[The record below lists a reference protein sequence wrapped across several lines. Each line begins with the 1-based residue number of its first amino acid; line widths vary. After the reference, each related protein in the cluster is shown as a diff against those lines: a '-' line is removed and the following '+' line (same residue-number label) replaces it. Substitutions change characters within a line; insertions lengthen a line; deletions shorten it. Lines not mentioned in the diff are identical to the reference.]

1 MNGIVGSIGDLLR
14 GRRALLVGV
23 GNPLRGDDGAGSLL
37 AGRLT
42 GRGLAAAIDAETVP
56 ENYLGALLDAP
67 ADLVLFVDAAEHGD
81 EPGACCLGPARI
93 LAERCS
99 STHAPSLL
107 LLARMLEGRGKE
119 VWLLGIQPR
128 ATEVGAP
135 LSAAVHGTVGVLEEI
150 LAEALAPMES
160 AHV

>member
-1 MNGIVGSIGDLLR
+1 MSEVVERIRALLR

-23 GNPLRGDDGAGSLL
+23 GNPLRGDDAVGSLL
-37 AGRLT
+37 AGRLAE
-42 GRGLAAAIDAETVP
+42 RGLDAAIDAETVP
-56 ENYLGALLDAP
+56 ENYLGTLLDAP
-67 ADLVLFVDAAEHGD
+67 ADLILFVDAADHG
-81 EPGACCLGPARI
+81 EAPGACCLGPARI

-119 VWLLGIQPR
+119 VWLLGIQPQ
-128 ATEVGAP
+128 ATEIAAP
-135 LSAAVHGTVGVLEEI
+135 LSAAVREAADALEEI
-150 LAEALAPMES
+150 LAEALAPMER

>member
-1 MNGIVGSIGDLLR
+1 MREVVERIGDLLR
-14 GRRALLVGV
+14 GRCTVLVGV
-23 GNPLRGDDGAGSLL
+23 GNPLRGDDAVGSLL
-37 AGRLT
+37 AGRLAK
-42 GRGLAAAIDAETVP
+42 RGLAAIDAETVP
-56 ENYLGALLDAP
+56 ENYLGLLLDAP
-67 ADLVLFVDAAEHGD
+67 SDLVLFVDAVDHG
-81 EPGACCLGPARI
+81 EAPGACCLGPARI

-119 VWLLGIQPR
+119 VWLLGIQPQ
-128 ATEVGAP
+128 AIEIAAP
-135 LSAAVHGTVGVLEEI
+135 LSDAVREAADALEVI